1 MKKIFFNLVL
11 AIAVIVFLLNI
22 LWRTVYS
29 STSLDN
35 DQKWS
40 YLTKNA
46 PILEM
51 LQAIASSSLIN
62 GISKTFESRWLTKAE
77 TCQGLPEDTMDS
89 IFHLKNIQ
97 CSKLFSADKAFM
109 NHTLNQIK
117 QTSWTMLSNEYYIN
131 LTTDCPRFKQSR
143 GYVTCKLTQEE
154 EDFPIAYSLIIYKDI
169 EMVERLLRAIYR
181 PQNYYCIHVDKKSDQ
196 NFFIAVSAI
205 AKCFENV
212 FIAPERL
219 AVHWGTYTVLE
230 PELVCMQQ
238 LWRFRKWKYFINL
251 TGQEFPLRTNWEL
264 VQILKSY
271 RGANDLEGTI
281 KRLIRSRLP
290 TDPPHNITAIK
301 GSVHIAVNR
310 DFVDYILH
318 HRTAKDLLDWVKNTS
333 IPDETFFTTL
343 NHNPQLGIRGTYKG
357 VPETDNDDSMIK
369 PFLTRFKNWG
379 EKLCAGH
386 WVRGICILST
396 GDLPLLGRAKHMFAN
411 KFFLWEDPIAIG
423 CLEEMIYNNTRDELS
438 GVKVF
443 NSTFYSQLGFV
454 LNQVT

>member
-1 MKKIFFNLVL
+1 
-11 AIAVIVFLLNI
+11 
-22 LWRTVYS
+22 
-29 STSLDN
+29 
-35 DQKWS
+35 
-40 YLTKNA
+40 
-46 PILEM
+46 M

-62 GISKTFESRWLTKAE
+62 GISKTFESRRLTKAE

-97 CSKLFSADKAFM
+97 CSKLFLADKAFM

-117 QTSWTMLSNEYYIN
+117 QTSWTMLSNDYYIN

-154 EDFPIAYSLIIYKDI
+154 EDFPIAYSLIIYKDV

-212 FIAPERL
+212 FISPERL

-281 KRLIRSRLP
+281 KGINHDGLP
-290 TDPPHNITAIK
+290 TDPPQNIPAIK
-301 GSVHIAVNR
+301 GAVHIAVN
-310 DFVDYILH
+310 
-318 HRTAKDLLDWVKNTS
+318 
-333 IPDETFFTTL
+333 
-343 NHNPQLGIRGTYKG
+343 
-357 VPETDNDDSMIK
+357 
-369 PFLTRFKNWG
+369 
-379 EKLCAGH
+379 
-386 WVRGICILST
+386 
-396 GDLPLLGRAKHMFAN
+396 
-411 KFFLWEDPIAIG
+411 
-423 CLEEMIYNNTRDELS
+423 
-438 GVKVF
+438 
-443 NSTFYSQLGFV
+443 
-454 LNQVT
+454 